1 MSALSVGYGCS
12 IKPARGTGNFNLKF
26 WFVWQPAQIHIHV
39 QMRLAGTSL
48 CQRCLLPDEI
58 PGAPNSLYYA
68 SVLRRTVQT
77 SCQTL
82 ERLFL
87 ITKRKTN
94 CLVTAEFCVRNQT
107 PLFDGKI
114 FLSNALLIFQP
125 SKWWNQTARQ
135 IHTLTILRT
144 NSLLASCPVFPD
156 RMFSY
161 NSPAKTSRLKRR
173 AASGDSIEAALALL
187 EIIGT
192 SA

>member
-1 MSALSVGYGCS
+1 MPLCGVTSIRRINLLQNGISHQHVLSYN
-12 IKPARGTGNFNLKF
+12 PNLK
-26 WFVWQPAQIHIHV
+26 
-39 QMRLAGTSL
+39 
-48 CQRCLLPDEI
+48 
-58 PGAPNSLYYA
+58 
-68 SVLRRTVQT
+68 
-77 SCQTL
+77 
-82 ERLFL
+82 
-87 ITKRKTN
+87 KKTN

-114 FLSNALLIFQP
+114 FLSTALLIFP
-125 SKWWNQTARQ
+125 PTKWWNQTARQ

-161 NSPAKTSRLKRR
+161 NSPAKTSRSKRR
-173 AASGDSIEAALALL
+173 AASEDSIEAALALL

>member
-12 IKPARGTGNFNLKF
+12 IKPARGTRNFNLKF

-48 CQRCLLPDEI
+48 CQRCLLLDEI
-58 PGAPNSLYYA
+58 PSAPNSLYYA

-87 ITKRKTN
+87 SQKEKN

-114 FLSNALLIFQP
+114 FLSNALLIFLTNRMVE
-125 SKWWNQTARQ
+125 SDGTA
-135 IHTLTILRT
+135 
-144 NSLLASCPVFPD
+144 NSHPYNIAYKLASGILTGYSGQDVFV
-156 RMFSY
+156 
-161 NSPAKTSRLKRR
+161 
-173 AASGDSIEAALALL
+173 
-187 EIIGT
+187 
-192 SA
+192 

>member
-1 MSALSVGYGCS
+1 MSGNRCKFTSMFKCASLAHPCASVACCQTKFQVPLTAFIMHPYFGELYRHLVKHWKDC
-12 IKPARGTGNFNLKF
+12 FNLK
-26 WFVWQPAQIHIHV
+26 
-39 QMRLAGTSL
+39 
-48 CQRCLLPDEI
+48 
-58 PGAPNSLYYA
+58 
-68 SVLRRTVQT
+68 
-77 SCQTL
+77 
-82 ERLFL
+82 
-87 ITKRKTN
+87 KKTN

-114 FLSNALLIFQP
+114 FLSNALLIFKP

-135 IHTLTILRT
+135 IHTRTILRT